1 MNNPVSNNP
10 TETVAKEMYA
20 RDNLANML
28 GIRITKTDDGYAEAQ
43 MPVRADMLNS
53 FEICHG
59 GIIFALA
66 DTAFAYACNSSNKA
80 TVAMNCSISYLKPCH
95 EGEILSAIAEERVR
109 DGRNGVYDVTV
120 KRADGHVIAIFQGNS
135 REIRGNSVPGL
146 T

>member
-1 MNNPVSNNP
+1 MNNSEYNNP
-10 TETVAKEMYA
+10 TERVAKEMYA

-28 GIRITKTDDGYAEAQ
+28 GIRITETDTGFAQ
-43 MPVRADMLNS
+43 AQILVRADMLNS

-66 DTAFAYACNSSNKA
+66 DTAFAYACNGNNKA

-95 EGEILSAIAEERVR
+95 EGEVLIATARERVR
-109 DGRNGVYDVTV
+109 DGRNGIFDVTV
-120 KRADGHVIAIFQGNS
+120 RGADKQIIAIFQGNS

-146 T
+146 I